1 MKALIRMIPNM
12 IAAGAKLWET
22 HKEWSAKKK
31 IAVYALAPV
40 SLIVFTLVVK
50 YAGWENAAM
59 AVELLTEM
67 LEAFAA
73 VEM

>member
-1 MKALIRMIPNM
+1 MKALIRLIPNM
-12 IAAGAKLWET
+12 ITAGAKLWAT

-31 IAVYALAPV
+31 IAIYTLAPV

-59 AVELLTEM
+59 AAQLITEM
-67 LEAFAA
+67 LEAFAT